1 MTIMRLLKEHRHFL
15 KLFGQ
20 TDSAQRKALL
30 RTITAGQIKAL
41 SEIAHNIIKFRIVLT
56 PSEKVLL
63 RRSRRQLYILGDRTL
78 GYQRK
83 VEALGGKQK
92 FIRTLLKIT
101 LAHLKSELNNG
112 KASPSPLREVPEA
125 IGWQNN
131 GEENA
136 EPTQKT

>member
-56 PSEKVLL
+56 PSEKVL

-101 LAHLKSELNNG
+101 LAHLKSEL
-112 KASPSPLREVPEA
+112 E
-125 IGWQNN
+125 
-131 GEENA
+131 
-136 EPTQKT
+136 

>member
-1 MTIMRLLKEHRHFL
+1 MRLLKEHRHFL

-30 RTITAGQIKAL
+30 RTITPGQIKAL

-56 PSEKVLL
+56 EKVLL

-101 LAHLKSELNNG
+101 LAHLKSEL
-112 KASPSPLREVPEA
+112 E
-125 IGWQNN
+125 
-131 GEENA
+131 
-136 EPTQKT
+136 

>member
-30 RTITAGQIKAL
+30 RTITPGQIKAL

-56 PSEKVLL
+56 PSKKVLL

-83 VEALGGKQK
+83 VEALGGKLK

-101 LAHLKSELNNG
+101 LAHLKSEL
-112 KASPSPLREVPEA
+112 E
-125 IGWQNN
+125 
-131 GEENA
+131 
-136 EPTQKT
+136 

>member
-1 MTIMRLLKEHRHFL
+1 MRLLKEHRHFL

-30 RTITAGQIKAL
+30 RTITPGQIKAL
-41 SEIAHNIIKFRIVLT
+41 SEIAHNIIFRIVLT

-101 LAHLKSELNNG
+101 LAHLKSEL
-112 KASPSPLREVPEA
+112 E
-125 IGWQNN
+125 
-131 GEENA
+131 
-136 EPTQKT
+136 

>member
-30 RTITAGQIKAL
+30 RTITPGQIKAL

-56 PSEKVLL
+56 PSVKVLL

-101 LAHLKSELNNG
+101 LAHLNNG

-136 EPTQKT
+136 EPAQKT

>member
-41 SEIAHNIIKFRIVLT
+41 SEVAHNIIKFRMVLT

-92 FIRTLLKIT
+92 FICTLLKIT
-101 LAHLKSELNNG
+101 LAHLKFEL
-112 KASPSPLREVPEA
+112 E
-125 IGWQNN
+125 
-131 GEENA
+131 
-136 EPTQKT
+136 